1 MMSYFTSTRPWIGR
15 WLVGVAV
22 LHTVFAAVVFHA
34 PLWDMAQRGV
44 FDTLGQNPTAA
55 ATAWFV
61 LFGLLMGL
69 LGLATTPLE
78 RHAGFGGRR
87 IGFMCPGAGLNARLR
102 ILARLASRHCV
113 NFRTPDRAI
122 LMSRSNQTL

>member
-1 MMSYFTSTRPWIGR
+1 MMNYFTSTRPWIGR

-22 LHTVFAAVVFHA
+22 LHTVFAVVVFRA

-44 FDTLGQNPTAA
+44 FDTVGQNPTAA

-78 RHAGFGGRR
+78 RHDDRSAMQVLGVGVLVLCALGLVLMPASGFWLGLPAGMALICKR
-87 IGFMCPGAGLNARLR
+87 
-102 ILARLASRHCV
+102 
-113 NFRTPDRAI
+113 
-122 LMSRSNQTL
+122 QTEPSW